1 NMKLTWVDQSGK
13 TIETVGTA
21 APYIGPDL
29 SPDGKRIA
37 VHRHEGDGGD
47 VWLLE
52 SGPTPGKRLTG
63 DGSNKLENS
72 PPIWSPDGTRIVYG
86 SKRNGKGGLYVK
98 RADGTGTEQ
107 LVLESETTKIPRS
120 WSPDGNFIVYWVP
133 GGIEWV
139 LPLTGDRRPFQISEG
154 QT

>member
-1 NMKLTWVDQSGK
+1 IRDWRRRISMNTSKGTVVFAIAVGLIVLGLPQLAAAQAQTNMKLTWVDQSGK

-52 SGPTPGKRLTG
+52 SGPNAGNRLTG
-63 DGSNKLENS
+63 DGSNKVENS
-72 PPIWSPDGTRIVYG
+72 PPIW
-86 SKRNGKGGLYVK
+86 
-98 RADGTGTEQ
+98 
-107 LVLESETTKIPRS
+107 
-120 WSPDGNFIVYWVP
+120 
-133 GGIEWV
+133 
-139 LPLTGDRRPFQISEG
+139 
-154 QT
+154 